1 MSGDQSM
8 ESTRDAEAA
17 ISSKPREYRIHDG
30 KVEARD
36 LDAGRAK
43 EEDWTEVSSEQ
54 LSTHVLCNTVIA
66 RWLERNMGWRCLLR
80 ACVGEEPSQM
90 DRVGHD
96 GPHFYDDARS
106 ISSSIE
112 T

>member
-1 MSGDQSM
+1 M

-17 ISSKPREYRIHDG
+17 IFSTPREYRIRDG

-36 LDAGRAK
+36 LDKGRAK

-54 LSTHVLCNTVIA
+54 LSTHVLRNTPTA
-66 RWLERNMGWRCLLR
+66 RWLERNLGWRRLLR
-80 ACVGEEPSQM
+80 ACVGEEPSQL
-90 DRVGHD
+90 DCVGHD
-96 GPHFYDDARS
+96 EAYAWNEARS
-106 ISSSIE
+106 IPSSIE

>member
-17 ISSKPREYRIHDG
+17 IFSTPREYRIRDG

-36 LDAGRAK
+36 FDKGRAK

-54 LSTHVLCNTVIA
+54 LSTHVLRNTPTA
-66 RWLERNMGWRCLLR
+66 RWLERNLGWRRLLR
-80 ACVGEEPSQM
+80 ACVGEEPSQL
-90 DRVGHD
+90 DCVGHD
-96 GPHFYDDARS
+96 AAYACNEARS
-106 ISSSIE
+106 IPSSIE

>member
-1 MSGDQSM
+1 MLRRRSS
-8 ESTRDAEAA
+8 ST
-17 ISSKPREYRIHDG
+17 PREYRIRDG

-36 LDAGRAK
+36 LDKGRAK

-54 LSTHVLCNTVIA
+54 LSTHVLRNTPTA
-66 RWLERNMGWRCLLR
+66 RWLERNMGWRRLLR
-80 ACVGEEPSQM
+80 ACVGEEPSQL

-96 GPHFYDDARS
+96 AAYACNEARS
-106 ISSSIE
+106 IPSSIE

>member
-1 MSGDQSM
+1 M

-17 ISSKPREYRIHDG
+17 IFSTPREYRIRDG

-36 LDAGRAK
+36 LDKGRAK

-54 LSTHVLCNTVIA
+54 LSTHVLRNTPTA
-66 RWLERNMGWRCLLR
+66 RWLERNLGWRRLLR
-80 ACVGEEPSQM
+80 ACVGEEPSQL
-90 DRVGHD
+90 DCVGHD
-96 GPHFYDDARS
+96 AAYACNEARS
-106 ISSSIE
+106 IPSSIE

>member
-1 MSGDQSM
+1 M

-17 ISSKPREYRIHDG
+17 IFSTPREYRIRDG

-36 LDAGRAK
+36 LDKGRAK

-54 LSTHVLCNTVIA
+54 LSTHVLRNTPTA
-66 RWLERNMGWRCLLR
+66 RWLERNLGWRRLLR
-80 ACVGEEPSQM
+80 ACVGEKPSQL
-90 DRVGHD
+90 DCLGHY

-106 ISSSIE
+106 IYSSIE
-112 T
+112 N

>member
-1 MSGDQSM
+1 M

-17 ISSKPREYRIHDG
+17 IFSTPREYRIRDG

-36 LDAGRAK
+36 LDEGRAK

-54 LSTHVLCNTVIA
+54 LSTHVLRNTPTA
-66 RWLERNMGWRCLLR
+66 RWLERSLGWRRLLW